1 LRFGIEKLY
10 EIEFSERAKGPLYNI
25 INSGIN
31 IGKMK
36 SERRGE
42 ERRGVPECRWSR
54 WSPQL
59 KWVWVHPMSYDWA
72 LARRDQARL
81 VVGREGSRQWSSSK
95 RHDVFSSKENELKQR
110 GVEH

>member
-42 ERRGVPECRWSR
+42 ERST
-54 WSPQL
+54 
-59 KWVWVHPMSYDWA
+59 
-72 LARRDQARL
+72 
-81 VVGREGSRQWSSSK
+81 
-95 RHDVFSSKENELKQR
+95 
-110 GVEH
+110 